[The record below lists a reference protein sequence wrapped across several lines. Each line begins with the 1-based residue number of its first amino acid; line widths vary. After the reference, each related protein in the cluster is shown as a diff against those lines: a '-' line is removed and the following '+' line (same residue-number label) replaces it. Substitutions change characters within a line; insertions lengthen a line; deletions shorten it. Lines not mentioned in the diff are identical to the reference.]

1 MTAATPV
8 LTAPTLFSLP
18 CADPVWLS
26 DADAPLIRRFTADAA
41 GLSRALAHAAQHR
54 GCIVLAR
61 YAATLDDLSGG
72 WGGDA
77 PAVIRDADCLARE
90 LAAM

>member
-1 MTAATPV
+1 MTAATP
-8 LTAPTLFSLP
+8 ALFAIP
-18 CADPVWLS
+18 AADPAWLS
-26 DADAPLIRRFTADAA
+26 DSDALLIRRFTADVA
-41 GLSRALAHAAQHR
+41 GLSRAQAYAAQHR
-54 GCIVLAR
+54 GCVVLSH

-77 PAVIRDADCLARE
+77 PAVVRDADCLARE